1 MSRRGIIV
9 TFSSFYCLGE
19 KSGRAAPTAKKVAF
33 LLLSATGAGDRPGV
47 PVWVLPARPALGP
60 GVEEGS
66 CQTSFELPFLCHV

>member
-9 TFSSFYCLGE
+9 TFSSLYCLGE
-19 KSGRAAPTAKKVAF
+19 KSGHATSTAKKVAF
-33 LLLSATGAGDRPGV
+33 LLHPATGAGGRPGV
-47 PVWVLPARPALGP
+47 PVWILPGRPALGP